1 MAMITCS
8 NLLKK
13 IVYRKYFFMTP
24 KSDRRCLFLQSA
36 TLNIIS
42 DGVTEDILIIEVDL
56 ERLTIR
62 VHVQ

>member
-1 MAMITCS
+1 
-8 NLLKK
+8 
-13 IVYRKYFFMTP
+13 MTP

-42 DGVTEDILIIEVDL
+42 DGVNEDILIIEVDL

>member
-1 MAMITCS
+1 
-8 NLLKK
+8 
-13 IVYRKYFFMTP
+13 MTP

-36 TLNIIS
+36 NLNIIS
-42 DGVTEDILIIEVDL
+42 DGVTEDISIIEVDL